1 MTEHSASVFVFF
13 FLGEYSSLI
22 LMSAFMSVF
31 FLGGHYCPDLHN
43 LLIDPFIYIYN
54 YLYPVDVSSGYSILM
69 ESYYQYLSFNHIIGD
84 EGISLDN
91 FDSNTNDEF
100 AYFINVVSGKDV
112 ALQSI
117 NILIDKVYGSFILG
131 FKIITVVFF
140 FI

>member
-1 MTEHSASVFVFF
+1 MFFIAILAETNRPPFDLPEAESELVAGFMTEHSASVFVFF

-91 FDSNTNDEF
+91 FDSNT
-100 AYFINVVSGKDV
+100 
-112 ALQSI
+112 
-117 NILIDKVYGSFILG
+117 
-131 FKIITVVFF
+131 
-140 FI
+140 